1 MFQSILIRGVDTI
14 LYPKLGKSRT
24 NMGYKNL
31 KIKIHMLT
39 ITSAT
44 SAATIQTLVNSFSLI
59 SKHLCFSKD
68 IFIKTRH
75 VKIVNVLLFSL

>member
-1 MFQSILIRGVDTI
+1 MI

-44 SAATIQTLVNSFSLI
+44 SAATLKTLVNSF
-59 SKHLCFSKD
+59 K
-68 IFIKTRH
+68 
-75 VKIVNVLLFSL
+75 VLLVNIYVLIKIFLLKLKTC